1 MSRWA
6 SLGWRRRSLRR
17 TPAAEAA
24 ADASNATVVLS
35 AGVRAFASLRAYASA
50 SATARGARG
59 GDRVV
64 ETRSSSPGGADRVDP
79 LHPPPPASTFPAY
92 APRDFFR
99 FELVHQSSKSAA
111 RVGRIHTPHGV
122 IDTPAFVAVG
132 TNGALKAVPHQA
144 LADAGVDMM
153 FANTYHL
160 TLQPGPD
167 VVARAGGLH
176 RFVGRD
182 APIITDSGGFQV
194 FSLARPS
201 EDDRKEMKSRR
212 VTKHKDAAGLL
223 LEVNESG
230 VLFKSYRDGARVA
243 LTPES
248 SVAAQKKLGADVI
261 VPLDEL
267 PPYHISRDALERS
280 VYLSHRWEARSLRE
294 HLRDVRDQ
302 AMYGVI
308 HGGADE
314 SLRRLSAAYVG
325 SLPFDGFAIGGSLGK
340 DPREMAKVLGWVL
353 PALPKD
359 RPNHVLGI
367 GDESSVRLAV
377 PLGADAFDSTFPTRA
392 ARHGTLLTRTRGR
405 VNVRRREFATTHQPP
420 CAECECRL
428 CREHT
433 LAYLHHLDRA
443 KEPMA
448 WTLATEHNLR
458 YMGALMR
465 DQREAILRGEL

>member
-1 MSRWA
+1 
-6 SLGWRRRSLRR
+6 
-17 TPAAEAA
+17 
-24 ADASNATVVLS
+24 
-35 AGVRAFASLRAYASA
+35 
-50 SATARGARG
+50 
-59 GDRVV
+59 
-64 ETRSSSPGGADRVDP
+64 
-79 LHPPPPASTFPAY
+79 
-92 APRDFFR
+92 
-99 FELVHQSSKSAA
+99 
-111 RVGRIHTPHGV
+111 
-122 IDTPAFVAVG
+122 
-132 TNGALKAVPHQA
+132 
-144 LADAGVDMM
+144 M
-153 FANTYHL
+153 FSNTYHL
-160 TLQPGPD
+160 MLQPGAD
-167 VVARAGGLH
+167 LVENAGGLH
-176 RFVGRD
+176 AFIGRD

-194 FSLARPS
+194 FSLARPN
-201 EDDRKEMKSRR
+201 EGDGEEMKSRR
-212 VTKHKDAAGLL
+212 ASKQKGADGLL
-223 LEVNESG
+223 LRVNEAG
-230 VLFKSYRDGARVA
+230 ALFRSYRDGVEVA

-248 SVAAQKKLGADVI
+248 SVLAQKKLGADI
-261 VPLDEL
+261 IIPLDEL
-267 PPYHISRDALERS
+267 PPYRIDPEALRRS
-280 VYLSHRWEARSLRE
+280 VYMSHRWEARSLRT
-294 HLRDVRDQ
+294 HLEDVRRQ
-302 AMYGVI
+302 AMYAVV
-308 HGGADE
+308 HGGVDAA
-314 SLRRLSAAYVG
+314 LRKLSAEYLS

>member
-1 MSRWA
+1 MR
-6 SLGWRRRSLRR
+6 
-17 TPAAEAA
+17 
-24 ADASNATVVLS
+24 
-35 AGVRAFASLRAYASA
+35 
-50 SATARGARG
+50 ARG
-59 GDRVV
+59 GAWTARPRRFVPAGCRGDARAR
-64 ETRSSSPGGADRVDP
+64 RSSSAAASAAPRDASSSSRGRRGDGLVRRGAGPHKPVPATLPPRDRRFRP
-79 LHPPPPASTFPAY
+79 LTPPPPASSFPPY
-92 APRDFFR
+92 RPAPFFR
-99 FELVHQSSKSAA
+99 FELVHRSSKSAA

-122 IDTPAFVAVG
+122 IDTPGFVAVG

-201 EDDRKEMKSRR
+201 DADGEEMKSRR
-212 VTKHKDAAGLL
+212 ATKQKGSEGLL
-223 LEVNESG
+223 IRSNEHG
-230 VLFKSYRDGARVA
+230 ALFRSYRDGRSVA

-325 SLPFDGFAIGGSLGK
+325 SLPFDGFAVGGSLGK

-367 GDESSVRLAV
+367 GDEASVRLAV

-405 VNVRRREFATTHQPP
+405 VNVRRREFANTHEPP